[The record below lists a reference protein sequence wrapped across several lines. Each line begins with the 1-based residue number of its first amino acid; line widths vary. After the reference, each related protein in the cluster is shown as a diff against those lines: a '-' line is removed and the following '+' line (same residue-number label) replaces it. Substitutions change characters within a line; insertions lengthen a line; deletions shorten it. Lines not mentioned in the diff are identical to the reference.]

1 MATIAFVTIIRDQC
15 NKLRRVYRNDVM
27 MSRWHH
33 CPGDLLPLH
42 RTESANAP
50 DRILSRQSF
59 ANWSTV
65 VFYFTPSKRGSQYL
79 IDARF
84 RTSCAQYRLIC
95 NCITSILQCNYAC
108 RADVS
113 LLRGSCKFF
122 SLQDWDVWALFM
134 LHSLRDDLPSRLF
147 RIRFD
152 NISFLNFLIIGYT
165 IHVTRY
171 NCVIATVFVRIWYV

>member
-1 MATIAFVTIIRDQC
+1 MATISFVTIIRDQC

-84 RTSCAQYRLIC
+84 RTNCAQYRLIC
-95 NCITSILQCNYAC
+95 NCIRSYSVIMLVAQMSLCYVVHANFSAC
-108 RADVS
+108 KIETFE
-113 LLRGSCKFF
+113 LCSCCIH
-122 SLQDWDVWALFM
+122 WETI
-134 LHSLRDDLPSRLF
+134 SRHGCF
-147 RIRFD
+147 AFV
-152 NISFLNFLIIGYT
+152 LIIS
-165 IHVTRY
+165 
-171 NCVIATVFVRIWYV
+171 VFLTF